1 MHTKMRSKCL
11 ALTSKNGTIY
21 KRKCIEL
28 AFPSEMPLGCSRLK
42 RGKMKFNKVLENIQ
56 TYEAGKPI
64 ELVVREFGIA
74 SEDVVKLASNENPIG
89 TNPAVAEVIRENATK
104 AYLYPDDSMFELK
117 AALSRKYDVADDN
130 IIIGAGS
137 DQVLEFISR
146 ALLDDNASVLMSA
159 VTFAM
164 YEIYAKQ
171 MGAKIIR
178 TASYEHKYDEFME
191 AYTMHKPKIVYICTP
206 NNPTG
211 DATSKTEVL
220 RIIEAISK
228 EALVVVDGAYME
240 YAAAKDVKYAITP
253 KDLLGYENV
262 IYLGTFSKA
271 YGLGGMRVG
280 YGIAQEVLIHELYK
294 MRPPF
299 NISTLSLAAAIT
311 ACKDEDF
318 VSESITLHQKQI
330 QRYEAFAKEN
340 GFRYIES
347 YTNFITYLF
356 DGTMD
361 STEIADALL
370 KRGVII
376 RDLASYGLN
385 AIRITIGTAKQNDV
399 FFKHFSEVL

>member
-1 MHTKMRSKCL
+1 
-11 ALTSKNGTIY
+11 
-21 KRKCIEL
+21 
-28 AFPSEMPLGCSRLK
+28 
-42 RGKMKFNKVLENIQ
+42 MKFNKVLENIQ

-64 ELVVREFGIA
+64 ELVVREFGIKA
-74 SEDVVKLASNENPIG
+74 EEVVKLASNENPIG
-89 TNPAVAEVIRENATK
+89 TSPAVQSVIKENAHR
-104 AYLYPDDSMFELK
+104 AHLYPDDSMFELK
-117 AALSRKYDVADDN
+117 AALSKKFAVTDEN

-146 ALLDDNASVLMSA
+146 ALLDDTSSVLMSA

-178 TASYEHKYDEFME
+178 TASYAHKYEEFME
-191 AYTMHKPKIVYICTP
+191 AYRMHKPKIVYICTP

-211 DATSKTEVL
+211 DATSKAEVL
-220 RIIEAISK
+220 KIIEAIGN
-228 EALVVVDGAYME
+228 ETLVVVDAAYME
-240 YAAAKDVKYAITP
+240 YASAKDDAYAIAP

-280 YGIAQEVLIHELYK
+280 YGIAQTALIAELSK

-299 NISTLSLAAAIT
+299 NISTLSLAAAIE
-311 ACKDEDF
+311 ASKDDAF
-318 VSESITLHQKQI
+318 VEESILLHQEQI
-330 QRYEAFAKEN
+330 KRYETFAKEN
-340 GFRYIES
+340 GFEYIES

-356 DGTMD
+356 DEEMS
-361 STEIADALL
+361 STKISDALL

-376 RDLASYGLN
+376 RNLASYGMN
-385 AIRITIGTAKQNDV
+385 AIRVTIGTQKQNDT
-399 FFKHFSEVL
+399 FFKHFSEVTA

>member
-1 MHTKMRSKCL
+1 MSL
-11 ALTSKNGTIY
+11 N
-21 KRKCIEL
+21 
-28 AFPSEMPLGCSRLK
+28 
-42 RGKMKFNKVLENIQ
+42 FNKVLENIQ

-64 ELVVREFGIA
+64 ELVVREFGIDA
-74 SEDVVKLASNENPIG
+74 KDVVKLASNENPIG
-89 TNPAVAEVIRENATK
+89 TSPAVQKTIVENAHR
-104 AYLYPDDSMFELK
+104 AHLYPDDSMFELK
-117 AALSRKYDVADDN
+117 AALGEKYAVKDEN

-146 ALLDDNASVLMSA
+146 ALLDEDASVLMSA

-178 TASYEHKYDEFME
+178 TASFEHKYDEFME
-191 AYTMHKPKIVYICTP
+191 AYKMHKPKIVYICTP

-211 DATSKTEVL
+211 DATSKEEVL
-220 RIIEAISK
+220 KIIEAIGD
-228 EALVVVDGAYME
+228 ETLVVVDGAYME
-240 YAAAKDVKYAITP
+240 YAAAKDAKYAITP
-253 KDLLGYENV
+253 KDLLAYDNV

-280 YGIAQEVLIHELYK
+280 YGIAQEALIHELYK

-299 NISTLSLAAAIT
+299 NISTLSLSAAIA
-311 ACKDEDF
+311 ACKDDSF
-318 VSESITLHQKQI
+318 VKESIVLHQEQI
-330 QRYEAFAKEN
+330 KRYESFAKEK
-340 GFRYIES
+340 GFSYIDS

-356 DGTMD
+356 DETMD
-361 STEIADALL
+361 STKIADTLL

-376 RDLASYGLN
+376 RNLASYGLN
-385 AIRITIGTAKQNDV
+385 AIRITIGTEKQNNI

>member
-1 MHTKMRSKCL
+1 
-11 ALTSKNGTIY
+11 
-21 KRKCIEL
+21 
-28 AFPSEMPLGCSRLK
+28 
-42 RGKMKFNKVLENIQ
+42 MKFNKVLENIQ

-74 SEDVVKLASNENPIG
+74 PEDVVKLASNENPIG

-104 AYLYPDDSMFELK
+104 AHLYPDDSMFELK
-117 AALSRKYDVADDN
+117 AALSRKYDVADNN

-146 ALLDDNASVLMSA
+146 ALLDEGSSVLMSA

-164 YEIYAKQ
+164 YEIYARQ

-178 TASYEHKYDEFME
+178 TASYEHRYDEFME
-191 AYTMHKPKIVYICTP
+191 AYTMHRPKIVYICTP

-211 DATSKTEVL
+211 DATSKAEVL
-220 RIIEAISK
+220 RIIEAIGK

-280 YGIAQEVLIHELYK
+280 YGIAQEALIHELYK

-299 NISTLSLAAAIT
+299 NISTLSLASAIT

-318 VSESITLHQKQI
+318 VSESIILHQEQI

-356 DGTMD
+356 DDEID
-361 STEIADALL
+361 STVIADALL

-376 RDLASYGLN
+376 RNLASYGLN

-399 FFKHFSEVL
+399 FFKHFLEVL

>member
-1 MHTKMRSKCL
+1 
-11 ALTSKNGTIY
+11 
-21 KRKCIEL
+21 
-28 AFPSEMPLGCSRLK
+28 
-42 RGKMKFNKVLENIQ
+42 MKFNKVLENIK

-74 SEDVVKLASNENPIG
+74 PENVVKLASNENPIG
-89 TNPAVAEVIRENATK
+89 TNPAISKVIRSNADI
-104 AYLYPDDSMFELK
+104 AHLYPDDSMYELK
-117 AALSRKYDVADDN
+117 AALGLKFDIQNEN

-146 ALLDDNASVLMSA
+146 ALLDENSSVLMSA

-178 TASYEHKYDEFME
+178 TASHEHKYNEFME

-211 DATSKTEVL
+211 DATSKEEVL
-220 RIIEAISK
+220 KIIEAIDN
-228 EALVVVDGAYME
+228 ETLIVVDGAYME
-240 YAAAKDVKYAITP
+240 YAAAKDKKYAIAP
-253 KDLLGYENV
+253 NDLLKFENV

-271 YGLGGMRVG
+271 HGLGGMRVG
-280 YGIAQEVLIHELYK
+280 YGIAQKGLIQELYK

-299 NISTLSLAAAIT
+299 NITTLSLLVAIE
-311 ACKDEDF
+311 ACKDNSF
-318 VSESITLHQKQI
+318 VEESITLHQEQI
-330 QRYEAFAKEN
+330 KRYESFAQET
-340 GFRYIES
+340 GFEYIES

-356 DGTMD
+356 DESMD
-361 STEIADALL
+361 STKIADELL

-376 RDLASYGLN
+376 RNLASYGLN
-385 AIRITIGTAKQNDV
+385 AMRVTIGTEKQNDI
-399 FFKHFSEVL
+399 FFRNFLEVIA